1 MQAEVALRD
10 GPGSELLANL
20 WDWEEDAS
28 QRSVYLVFSELN
40 QLARLIRSWP
50 RSLALIDYFR
60 APTADRVSPGSSHNR
75 QPVHRRL
82 FPDAMKWAHL
92 GTAPRAPVSDP
103 ASIEHP
109 PETRRIGDRR
119 SAIAAKS
126 GAVSRCAR

>member
-50 RSLALIDYFR
+50 RSLGLIDYFR

-75 QPVHRRL
+75 
-82 FPDAMKWAHL
+82 
-92 GTAPRAPVSDP
+92 G
-103 ASIEHP
+103 EP
-109 PETRRIGDRR
+109 P
-119 SAIAAKS
+119 
-126 GAVSRCAR
+126 